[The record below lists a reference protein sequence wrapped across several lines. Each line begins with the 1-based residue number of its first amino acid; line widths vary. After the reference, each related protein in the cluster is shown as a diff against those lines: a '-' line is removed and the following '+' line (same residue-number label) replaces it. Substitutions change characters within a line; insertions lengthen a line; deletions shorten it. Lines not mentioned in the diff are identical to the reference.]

1 MQKRNEFCIHSFHW
15 DDNAPC
21 LPPKILHNH
30 CFQFLLGITI
40 VQEKIDVNSYHK
52 LREVPH
58 FSSGILKWAKRERV
72 WKSPHARKEDTCGL
86 FSVRKRTCFR
96 PRNSKIVYQN
106 SRLSTIPIFNMIKV
120 NWYDNRGKISSQN
133 FLKNLWI
140 HTCSPTLKTDKNPP
154 YIALF
159 KRRNKP
165 QNVLNISRGTSNM
178 ASNTLPT

>member
-1 MQKRNEFCIHSFHW
+1 MSGDHHLQLKFAFFFEFFFFHFVDEHLENLTVINLSMVSFRNKAVSIYLALIFNFIP
-15 DDNAPC
+15 A
-21 LPPKILHNH
+21 
-30 CFQFLLGITI
+30 
-40 VQEKIDVNSYHK
+40 NSAAWNPGVEH
-52 LREVPH
+52 V
-58 FSSGILKWAKRERV
+58 FG
-72 WKSPHARKEDTCGL
+72 
-86 FSVRKRTCFR
+86 
-96 PRNSKIVYQN
+96 PRNSRIVYQN